1 MTCTQQWNHI
11 KMSIG
16 IKKFREIKA
25 KYVKLHTK
33 CVKINLKKNPLKNK

>member
-11 KMSIG
+11 KISIG

-25 KYVKLHTK
+25 KYVNLHRK
-33 CVKINLKKNPLKNK
+33 CVKINFWINFFKK